1 MAIDEKTRY
10 EKQQFLII
18 YFFLIYLK
26 LTTEAV
32 QIYTNK
38 IPILLKIVCMLINVN
53 WKIIK
58 NNQIKKPHCL
68 MKS

>member
-1 MAIDEKTRY
+1 MTIDEKIRY

-26 LTTEAV
+26 LTTQAV

-38 IPILLKIVCMLINVN
+38 IAILLKIVCMLINVN
-53 WKIIK
+53 
-58 NNQIKKPHCL
+58 
-68 MKS
+68 